1 MIWGTL
7 SRSYQSRGMYY
18 EGGATIVIYN
28 SSIVITRI
36 RGAIAQML
44 RRFVLFLYN
53 SSSQFNT
60 LGEAQLQDG
69 LRRQKFGEKELNTH
83 LPESWRVFCVIDLD
97 LGALRILVGGNFL
110 VVAAAW
116 VLWSLKVFKIILT
129 WEAAA
134 L

>member
-7 SRSYQSRGMYY
+7 SWSYQSRGMYY